1 MTTVNSAVISAP
13 TQPAGETVP
22 DRSGLDR
29 PGREEHLA
37 APTPSARSPLEAMI
51 AAARV
56 QPASMRV
63 ALLASCLSALLMYL
77 SFPPVGL
84 GALAWIAPLPLLLL
98 VKIEKPTRRMLLASY
113 LGGLAFWLPA
123 LQWMRL
129 GDPTMYPAWFA
140 LATYLAAY
148 TPAFV
153 FMSRTLVH
161 RWRWP
166 LVVAAPLVWVGLEF
180 ARGSLLLTGF
190 GWYLLGHSQHR
201 WIELIQVC
209 DVIGTYG
216 LGGIVL
222 LPACF
227 AATMIP
233 EVWLGRW
240 GFLPPADAMHVELLK
255 AADQARTTRWYLVR
269 AAVPLAVVAMVL
281 GYGYA
286 RRGMGEFKAGPRVAL
301 VQANIPAVVNPRA
314 EDWPRAHQRYMRLT
328 GQAVREQPDLVVWP
342 EGMFRWPQLVVAE
355 GVTPEQLAASPRARE
370 IEHLQQLDVPQRL
383 KNIAEMSGAAFLTGL
398 TTLEATPTGLR
409 YYNSAGFVLPQQ
421 GYVGRYDKM
430 HRVPFGEYV
439 PLVEYLPFLAGFT
452 PYADS
457 TGLTAGTA
465 PRIFEYKQVRY
476 APVICYEDTVAAVVR
491 RVVRQTGE
499 PDVLVNV
506 SNDGWFHGSS
516 EHDQHLLTS
525 VFRCVETRTPMVRAA
540 NMGISAIIDGDGVV
554 RAQARDLETGA
565 SKACDAVVV
574 DHVPLDPR
582 SSVYLTTGDWPAA
595 ACSWLCGLVA
605 LSGFRRRT

>member
-1 MTTVNSAVISAP
+1 MSTAVQQPEGTV
-13 TQPAGETVP
+13 
-22 DRSGLDR
+22 
-29 PGREEHLA
+29 REEQSPSP
-37 APTPSARSPLEAMI
+37 APEGRSPLEAMI

-63 ALLASCLSALLMYL
+63 ALVASSLSAVLLYL
-77 SFPPVGL
+77 AFPPVGL

-98 VKIEKPTRRMLLASY
+98 VRIEKAPRRMFLASY
-113 LGGLAFWLPA
+113 LGGLAFWAPA

-140 LATYLAAY
+140 LATYLAVY
-148 TPAFV
+148 TPAFL
-153 FMSRTLVH
+153 FLSRTLVH

-180 ARGSLLLTGF
+180 ARGTLMTGF
-190 GWYLLGHSQHR
+190 GWYLLAHSQHR

-209 DVIGTYG
+209 DLLGTYG
-216 LGGIVL
+216 LSGIVL

-227 AATMIP
+227 AAVMIP
-233 EVWLGRW
+233 ELWLGRL
-240 GFLPPADAMHVELLK
+240 GLLPPTEAQHIELLK
-255 AADQARTTRWYLVR
+255 AADQSKQTGWYVTRTAIPIAVL
-269 AAVPLAVVAMVL
+269 AAVL
-281 GYGYA
+281 GYGYLRKA
-286 RRGMGEFKAGPRVAL
+286 TGEFQAGPRVAL
-301 VQANIPAVVNPRA
+301 VQANIPAVVNPKA
-314 EDWPRAHQRYMRLT
+314 EDWPRAHQKYMRLT

-342 EGMFRWPQLVVAE
+342 EGMFRWPKLVVAN
-355 GVTPEQLAASPRARE
+355 GVTTEQLAASPRAAE
-370 IEHLQQLDVPQRL
+370 IEHLQRLEVEHRL

-398 TTLEATPTGLR
+398 TTLEATATSLR
-409 YYNSAGFVLPQQ
+409 FFNSAGFVDPQR
-421 GYVGRYDKM
+421 GFVGRYDKM

-439 PLVEYLPFLAGFT
+439 PLVDVLPFLAGFT

-457 TGLTAGTA
+457 SGLTAGTE
-465 PRIFEYKQVRY
+465 PKVFQYKQVRY
-476 APVICYEDTVAAVVR
+476 APVICYEDTVASVVR
-491 RVVRQTGE
+491 RVVRETGE
-499 PDVLVNV
+499 PDVLVNI

-525 VFRCVETRTPMVRAA
+525 VFRCIETRTPMVRAA

-574 DHVPLDPR
+574 DQVPLDPR
-582 SSVYLTTGDWPAA
+582 SSIYLTSGDWPAA

-605 LSGFRRRT
+605 LSCVPRKPESFVFLKKA